1 MTYDETPKTVPPAPK
16 VPLSKEPSPAHE
28 LTAHDRTTVGPTT
41 GERAVLWAGF
51 PVLGAV
57 ALWLV
62 SRAAGWVASLPWAP
76 MQGPFKLI
84 ASAPEPLLSIASVAV
99 GALLGLAVAFFAERE
114 YVTADIGPDRAAL
127 TVDGVT
133 RTVPRAATAAVF
145 RDGKNLV
152 LLGHDTAELVRLC
165 GDFDADRFAAAF
177 ERHGYPWHPD
187 GDPYAAD
194 FRRWVAAQPDLTS
207 AAHALFKARAH
218 ALKKGEKKDAEQLR
232 EELARLGVVVR
243 DDKDKAQHWRL
254 VQPAQD
260 TDAPTE

>member
-1 MTYDETPKTVPPAPK
+1 MTYDETPETVPPAPK
-16 VPLSKEPSPAHE
+16 VPLSKGP
-28 LTAHDRTTVGPTT
+28 LTAHDRTTVGPTA

-51 PVLGAV
+51 PALGAV

-84 ASAPEPLLSIASVAV
+84 ASAPEPLLSIGSVVV
-99 GALLGLAVAFFAERE
+99 GVLVGLAVAFFAERE
-114 YVTADIGPDRAAL
+114 YVTADIGPDQAAL

-152 LLGHDTAELVRLC
+152 LLGHDSAELARLR

-177 ERHGYPWHPD
+177 ERHGYPWRPE

-194 FRRWVAAQPDLTS
+194 FRRWVAAQPDLSST
-207 AAHALFKARAH
+207 AHALFKARAH

-232 EELARLGVVVR
+232 EELARVGVVVR
-243 DDKDKAQHWRL
+243 DGKDKAQHWRA
-254 VQPAQD
+254 VRPAQETD
-260 TDAPTE
+260 TPAE

>member
-1 MTYDETPKTVPPAPK
+1 MTHDETPQTTPPAPK
-16 VPLSKEPSPAHE
+16 VPLSKEP
-28 LTAHDRTTVGPTT
+28 LTAHDRTAVGPTT

-51 PVLGAV
+51 PALGAV
-57 ALWLV
+57 ASWLV

-114 YVTADIGPDRAAL
+114 YVTADIGPDQAAL

-152 LLGHDTAELVRLC
+152 LLGHDTAELVRMR

-177 ERHGYPWHPD
+177 ARHGYPWHPD

-194 FRRWVAAQPDLTS
+194 FRRWVAAQPDLS
-207 AAHALFKARAH
+207 GAAHALFKARAH
-218 ALKKGEKKDAEQLR
+218 ALKKDEKKDAEQLR

-254 VQPAQD
+254 VHPAQD
-260 TDAPTE
+260 TDTPTE